1 MKKRILILAAALM
14 LTSCA
19 KGFTPL
25 NKTERDKN
33 DELFNGL
40 DKDGVKDMREYLLSY
55 KEQGKTILICSYS
68 A

>member
-25 NKTERDKN
+25 NETERDKIV
-33 DELFNGL
+33 ELNENF
-40 DKDGVKDMREYLLSY
+40 D
-55 KEQGKTILICSYS
+55 YS
-68 A
+68 AVSEY